1 MKKVTYSRH
10 STHAARA
17 AHARG
22 EKEFRTYDTS
32 AIRPK
37 KNNKPFI
44 IAGIAA
50 LVVIIAI
57 IVAVNVSGCAEGN
70 NHMVEQG
77 VEVQVEIPEGS
88 SVTSVANIL
97 YDAGLVENR
106 NAFKSAV
113 SSQGADGSLQS
124 GVYTFTGGMSNEE
137 LVEKLVSGAGASN
150 LVVAEGQTLDTIA
163 ASVQK
168 AYKGAI
174 SADDFK
180 AAATQADAYVDEYPF
195 VEDAYQGSLEGF
207 LFPKTYDLLT
217 DATAVDVVK
226 QMLDQYQKEVALL
239 DYSYPESQGLNAYE
253 TLILASI
260 VEKEATAD
268 TMPKVAAVFYNRLT
282 TKGDPSYGTL
292 GSDATT
298 VYEIGDNL
306 EGYDWTTRSPYNTR
320 VTKGLP
326 PSPICSPSLAAL
338 EAVCSPE
345 PDFEEYYFFSFWPNE
360 QGEVEYFF
368 DKTYEDH
375 QETIKQHS

>member
-22 EKEFRTYDTS
+22 RREFSTYDTS

-37 KNNKPFI
+37 RNNKPFI
-44 IAGIAA
+44 IAGIVA

-57 IVAVNVSGCAEGN
+57 IVAVNVSGCAESN
-70 NHMVEQG
+70 NRMAAQG
-77 VEVQVEIPEGS
+77 AEVQVEIPEGS
-88 SVTSVANIL
+88 SVTAVADIL
-97 YDAGLVENR
+97 YDAGLIENR

-113 SSQGADGSLQS
+113 ASQGADGSLQS
-124 GVYTFTGGMSNEE
+124 GVYTFTGGMTNEE
-137 LVEKLVSGAGASN
+137 IIEKLTSGAGASN
-150 LVVAEGQTLDTIA
+150 LVVTEGQTLDSIA

-168 AYKGAI
+168 AYKGSI

-180 AAATQADAYVDEYPF
+180 AAATQASAYVDEYPF
-195 VEDAYQGSLEGF
+195 VEDAYEGSLEGF

-217 DATAVDVVK
+217 GAKASDVVR
-226 QMLDQYQKEVALL
+226 QMLAQYQKEVATL
-239 DYSYPESQGLNAYE
+239 DYSYPESQGLDAYE

-260 VEKEATAD
+260 VEKEATAE

-306 EGYDWTTRSPYNTR
+306 EGYDWSTDSPYNTR

-326 PSPICSPSLAAL
+326 HLLFAAR
-338 EAVCSPE
+338 A
-345 PDFEEYYFFSFWPNE
+345 
-360 QGEVEYFF
+360 
-368 DKTYEDH
+368 
-375 QETIKQHS
+375 